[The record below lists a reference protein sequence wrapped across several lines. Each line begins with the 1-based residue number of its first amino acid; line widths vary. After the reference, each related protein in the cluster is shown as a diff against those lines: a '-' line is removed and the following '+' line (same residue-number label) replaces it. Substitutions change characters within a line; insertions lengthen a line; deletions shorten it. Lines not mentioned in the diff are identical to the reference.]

1 MCTCSFL
8 PKLFLVSP
16 TPPTTFPSPFQ
27 VTELRGMVEHQRY
40 LRLQHL
46 LERSTIYSRFMLKQ
60 MEDQKDK
67 EKKEEEK
74 QQKKN
79 ANKSTK
85 EKVGYCTWECWPF
98 LFKSWWGC
106 VLYNCGHNCSD
117 IRMTFMQW
125 CLFSC
130 CKQSTASANVT

>member
-1 MCTCSFL
+1 
-8 PKLFLVSP
+8 
-16 TPPTTFPSPFQ
+16 
-27 VTELRGMVEHQRY
+27 
-40 LRLQHL
+40 
-46 LERSTIYSRFMLKQ
+46 MLKQ

-85 EKVGYCTWECWPF
+85 EKVDVLYMGMLSVF
-98 LFKSWWGC
+98 VSNLGGC
-106 VLYNCGHNCSD
+106 VYYTCGHNCSD
-117 IRMTFMQW
+117 TRMTFMQT

-130 CKQSTASANVT
+130 CRKSIASANVT